1 MQQPRLI
8 IVAGCNGSGKSTYSQ
23 SLVERDIIPFDYDKR
38 FSFHYNSL
46 SDSELREQ
54 FAMQSTTSELETLIR
69 ESFAKRKSVC
79 FETNFVSTP
88 MQWFKEA
95 KSLEYII
102 EIYFF
107 CLSSLEKAKERVLI
121 RAKNNGHF
129 VEDEIVEYKWK
140 EGYKN
145 LNNSFQM
152 ADKLFVLDNSIDSH
166 IPVFLFE
173 LKKIG
178 EHEFEIVIADAIPE
192 YVERRMPNIFELLK
206 A

>member
-1 MQQPRLI
+1 
-8 IVAGCNGSGKSTYSQ
+8 
-23 SLVERDIIPFDYDKR
+23 
-38 FSFHYNSL
+38 
-46 SDSELREQ
+46 
-54 FAMQSTTSELETLIR
+54 
-69 ESFAKRKSVC
+69 
-79 FETNFVSTP
+79 
-88 MQWFKEA
+88 
-95 KSLEYII
+95 
-102 EIYFF
+102 
-107 CLSSLEKAKERVLI
+107 LSSLEKAKERVLI